1 MSRTTPWLA
10 LLLVAT
16 AACSEGDGPV
26 DVPFNGAFDEAF
38 TMSLPTF
45 RPLVVA
51 ANTDKAPPVETAAA
65 SAVLNPADIP
75 PDFQQLMR
83 RGSLVAEYSRADAGF
98 QTDHDVAFG
107 MAYGKSRGNYYR
119 NAVTT
124 MLRYNG
130 AHVATVPGEESEWSF
145 FHLPFTPWGET
156 AVARVGFTGSCG
168 HEVHVTS
175 RHEAELRLIASMKMF
190 TLMAHTSSGSA
201 SDAQPPCSG
210 GNNPNGGGGGDDEQW
225 YLCYWVDHYDANG
238 DFLYRQ
244 DLGCQGINVA

>member
-26 DVPFNGAFDEAF
+26 DVPFDRPFDEAF
-38 TMSLPTF
+38 TMALPNF

-51 ANTDKAPPVETAAA
+51 ANTDKTPPVETAAA
-65 SAVLNPADIP
+65 SAVLDPADIP
-75 PDFQQLMR
+75 PEFLQLMQS
-83 RGSLVAEYSRADAGF
+83 GSLIAVPSSADAGF

-119 NAVTT
+119 NSVTT

-145 FHLPFTPWGET
+145 FHLPFGPWGEP

-175 RHEAELRLIASMKMF
+175 RHEAQLRLVASMKMF
-190 TLMAHTSSGSA
+190 TLIEQVSTNTDFA
-201 SDAQPPCSG
+201 AQPPCSG
-210 GNNPNGGGGGDDEQW
+210 GNSAGGGGVGDEQW
-225 YLCYWVDHYDANG
+225 YICYWVDHYDANG

-244 DLGCQGINVA
+244 DLGCQDFNME